1 LDLVV
6 QKYGGTSVGSV
17 ERIAHVADHIAATVR
32 KGAKALVVVSA
43 MGEQTDELIALAEKL
58 SPSPPRRELD
68 MLLTAGERI
77 SMALTSIA
85 LHERQIPSVSLTGS
99 QSGIL
104 TDETHGN
111 ARIHKILGDRIR
123 ESLDRNSVVIVAG
136 FQGVSPKTREITTL
150 GRGGSDLS
158 AIALAATLK
167 AMRCEL
173 YKDVDGVMTAD
184 PRMVPNARL
193 MREVPWDTMCE
204 LAWAGA
210 SVLHARGAHVAAIAK
225 IPLEI
230 RSSFDLEKRGTFI
243 RGANQMEA
251 CVVHAIAHKSNMA
264 LVRSTAHRHAS
275 GILQTAL
282 AWLWDQGET
291 PLINQQE
298 MTGDSVKLMQVLSAK
313 HLSGYTK
320 ILRQVQAT
328 EHVTP
333 HVACIT
339 IVGSGFWQ
347 SPETIRK
354 VSEIV
359 TDAYVIDVRN
369 TCITLCAPEASV
381 ALAIGR
387 LHKEL
392 IESASPS

>member
-1 LDLVV
+1 MDLIV

-17 ERIAHVADHIAATVR
+17 ERIAHVADHIAATVK
-32 KGAKALVVVSA
+32 KGSKVLVVVSA

-58 SPSPPRRELD
+58 SPNPPRRELD

-111 ARIHKILGDRIR
+111 ARIQKILGDRVR
-123 ESLDRNSVVIVAG
+123 DSLGRNNVVIVAG
-136 FQGVSPKTREITTL
+136 FQGVSPKTKEITTL

-158 AIALAATLK
+158 AIALASVLHAT
-167 AMRCEL
+167 RCEL

-184 PRMVPNARL
+184 PRLVKSARL
-193 MREVPWDTMCE
+193 LAEVSWDTMSE

-210 SVLHARGAHVAAIAK
+210 SVLHARGAHVAGVGK
-225 IPLEI
+225 ITLEI
-230 RSSFDLEKRGTFI
+230 RSSFKLEKRGTFV
-243 RGANQMEA
+243 RGVNKMEA
-251 CVVHAIAHKSNMA
+251 SVVHAIAHKTNLA
-264 LVRSTAHRHAS
+264 LVRSKAS
-275 GILQTAL
+275 RTTTGLLQTSL
-282 AWLWDQGET
+282 AWLWEQGET
-291 PLINQQE
+291 PLINQQDVASDGV
-298 MTGDSVKLMQVLSAK
+298 TLTQVVSAK
-313 HLSGYTK
+313 QLNGYTK
-320 ILRQVQAT
+320 VIRKAQAT
-328 EHVTP
+328 EHVIP

-347 SPETIRK
+347 SPETVRK
-354 VSEIV
+354 VSDLV
-359 TDAYVIDVRN
+359 PDAYLIDVKN
-369 TCITLCAPEASV
+369 SCITVCAPEVSV
-381 ALAIGR
+381 AAALSR

-392 IESASPS
+392 IELAVP